1 MGFRFGSKF
10 NSYLT
15 NMAGPKPK
23 TFLKEDK
30 TTRDLNSIHPSEL
43 KSSQRRDSLISSG
56 MQRTSQLKPSDL
68 TEFQAPP

>member
-15 NMAGPKPK
+15 NMMGPKPK

-30 TTRDLNSIHPSEL
+30 TTRDLNSIHPS
-43 KSSQRRDSLISSG
+43 
-56 MQRTSQLKPSDL
+56 
-68 TEFQAPP
+68 